1 MKNIEKEE
9 QKQKQKG
16 KKEKNKYM
24 PLHIKE
30 KRQ

>member
-16 KKEKNKYM
+16 KKEKNKYV
-24 PLHIKE
+24 PLYIKE